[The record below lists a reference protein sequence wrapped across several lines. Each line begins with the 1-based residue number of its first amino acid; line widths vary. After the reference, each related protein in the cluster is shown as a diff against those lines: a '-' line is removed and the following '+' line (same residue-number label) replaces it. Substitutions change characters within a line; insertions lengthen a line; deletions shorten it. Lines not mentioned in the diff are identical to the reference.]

1 MMDGTTPSHIPW
13 ARPILYGQEADYA
26 RDAVLSTYW
35 STGPYLD
42 RLERAFAERH
52 EDAGAVLACANG
64 TATLHLALLTYG
76 IGPGDEVILPGWAF
90 AAAANMVLM
99 TGATPVFVDVDPATW
114 VMTPAAVRAALTP
127 RTRVIVP
134 VHTFG
139 VVCDMPGIMAAVAG
153 TRVRVIEDCAESLGS
168 RVAGRIC
175 GVFGHMASWSLQST
189 KTVACGEG
197 GLLLV
202 QDKDALDQA
211 RLVRS
216 HGMRAEPKYMHVVVG
231 HNFRLT
237 NIQAAV
243 ACAQLE
249 AFDRIATMRRQ
260 VYAAYVE
267 RLRELPVR
275 LQAIPADVDPIMW
288 ALGLLPLPDVRR
300 SRAEIMAAMAAR
312 GVETR
317 PGFGSFSVQPMFRA
331 PPMPV
336 SDRLGA
342 ELLSVPFP
350 ADLSE
355 AEMERIVS
363 ALRAAFG

>member
-1 MMDGTTPSHIPW
+1 MDGATVSRIPW
-13 ARPILYGQEADYA
+13 ARPILCGREADYA

-35 STGPYLD
+35 SSGPYLD
-42 RLERAFAERH
+42 RLERMFAELH
-52 EDAGAVLACANG
+52 EEAGPVLACANG
-64 TATLHLALLTYG
+64 TATLHLALLAYG
-76 IGPGDEVILPGWAF
+76 IGSGDEVILPGWAF

-99 TGATPVFVDVDPATW
+99 TGATPVFVDVDPETW
-114 VMTPAAVRAALTP
+114 VMTPSAVRAALTP
-127 RTRVIVP
+127 RTRAVVP

-139 VVCDMPGIMAAVAG
+139 VVCDMPGIMDAVAG
-153 TRVRVIEDCAESLGS
+153 TGVRVIEDCAESLGS

-175 GVFGHMASWSLQST
+175 GVFGHMSSWSLQST

-197 GLLLV
+197 GFLLV
-202 QDKDALDQA
+202 RDEDALDQA

-216 HGMRAEPKYMHVVVG
+216 HGMRAEPKYLHVAVG

-249 AFDRIATMRRQ
+249 AFERIAAMRRR
-260 VYAAYVE
+260 VYAEYTE
-267 RLRELPVR
+267 RLRGFPVT
-275 LQAIPADVDPIMW
+275 LQVIPSDVDPIMW

-300 SRAEIMAAMAAR
+300 SRAEIMAAMAAQ

-317 PGFGSFSVQPMFRA
+317 PGFASFSVQPMFRA
-331 PPMPV
+331 APMPV

-342 ELLSVPFP
+342 DLFSVPFP
-350 ADLSE
+350 ADLTE
-355 AEMERIVS
+355 AEMDRIVS
-363 ALRAAFG
+363 ALRTALG

>member
-1 MMDGTTPSHIPW
+1 
-13 ARPILYGQEADYA
+13 
-26 RDAVLSTYW
+26 
-35 STGPYLD
+35 
-42 RLERAFAERH
+42 
-52 EDAGAVLACANG
+52 
-64 TATLHLALLTYG
+64 
-76 IGPGDEVILPGWAF
+76 
-90 AAAANMVLM
+90 
-99 TGATPVFVDVDPATW
+99 
-114 VMTPAAVRAALTP
+114 
-127 RTRVIVP
+127 
-134 VHTFG
+134 
-139 VVCDMPGIMAAVAG
+139 
-153 TRVRVIEDCAESLGS
+153 
-168 RVAGRIC
+168 
-175 GVFGHMASWSLQST
+175 MASWSLQST

-216 HGMRAEPKYMHVVVG
+216 HGMRSEPKYMHVVVG